1 MAELPSFFPVY
12 CKAVI
17 DDDTDSGY
25 TRERKRERETHT
37 HTHTSVTQTDIER
50 IEFSGAEK
58 CQI

>member
-25 TRERKRERETHT
+25 TRERERDTHT
-37 HTHTSVTQTDIER
+37 HTTSVTQTDIER